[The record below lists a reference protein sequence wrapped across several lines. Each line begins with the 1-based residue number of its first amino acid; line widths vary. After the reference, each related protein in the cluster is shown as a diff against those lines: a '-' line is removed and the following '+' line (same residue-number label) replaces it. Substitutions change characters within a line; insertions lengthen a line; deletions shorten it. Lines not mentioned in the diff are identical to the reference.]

1 MGYLA
6 RLASRGMNVT
16 AFWRHSQSPITEQVV
31 GFRAGSAVPS
41 IRVYELADIPD
52 DDVPNDGVT
61 ILMANHVD
69 LLPTIR
75 SEDEY
80 KLLARHDESDLLAA
94 KKQALEEGLTV
105 EPEILAAAQK
115 LCLRRRLVEA
125 SEESRS
131 GAGPCRMKSAICLF
145 AELGKRP
152 VSICAVLLRGARCL
166 IMPFSLL
173 KFGLNKDFPFEQ
185 VADLPSPTDLKSHYD
200 VVIIGGGGHG
210 VATAYYLAKYHGIT
224 NIAVLEKAYLGGGN
238 TARNTAVIRSNYLTS
253 AGVRFYTESVK
264 LYERLSNEFD
274 FNIMYSQRGQL
285 TLAHTD
291 ATVRAFRQRAEVNKH
306 FGGRTELIDRQAV
319 GELVPSLN
327 LDPAGLPILAGL
339 WHLDGAT
346 ARHDAVA
353 VGLRQG
359 RHPAWRRVASA
370 DRSHGRRYRSGARH
384 RGANQSWEGVLRLR
398 GAGRFGPQCRR
409 LQNGRISPPD
419 CGVPAAS
426 DGDAA
431 REAVSRP
438 TREFFCAALLCAP
451 NQPRRDCDWWWV
463 RPLSALW
470 HAFHA
475 RPERGL
481 DRVCGRDVPVYE

>member
-1 MGYLA
+1 LALELAFAKARIRGLAVIKIRHCRQRQLIMGYLA

-94 KKQALEEGLTV
+94 KQQALEEGLTV
-105 EPEILAAAQK
+105 SPEVWQQLKSFAAQT
-115 LCLRRRLVEA
+115 LVEA

-131 GAGPCRMKSAICLF
+131 WSGARGMKSAVCLF

-152 VSICAVLLRGARCL
+152 VSICTVLSRGARCL

-264 LYERLSNEFD
+264 LYERLSE
-274 FNIMYSQRGQL
+274 
-285 TLAHTD
+285 
-291 ATVRAFRQRAEVNKH
+291 
-306 FGGRTELIDRQAV
+306 
-319 GELVPSLN
+319 
-327 LDPAGLPILAGL
+327 
-339 WHLDGAT
+339 
-346 ARHDAVA
+346 
-353 VGLRQG
+353 
-359 RHPAWRRVASA
+359 RV
-370 DRSHGRRYRSGARH
+370 
-384 RGANQSWEGVLRLR
+384 
-398 GAGRFGPQCRR
+398 
-409 LQNGRISPPD
+409 
-419 CGVPAAS
+419 
-426 DGDAA
+426 
-431 REAVSRP
+431 
-438 TREFFCAALLCAP
+438 
-451 NQPRRDCDWWWV
+451 
-463 RPLSALW
+463 
-470 HAFHA
+470 
-475 RPERGL
+475 
-481 DRVCGRDVPVYE
+481 